1 MEALM
6 IEILAS
12 LCQTGAKLYWV
23 AMGLI
28 GIGGLIQIL
37 LLIWFMKTWKS
48 PRKIVRKKGEHNE
61 NEQ

>member
-12 LCQTGAKLYWV
+12 LCQTGAKLYGM

-28 GIGGLIQIL
+28 GVGILVQIL
-37 LLIWFMKTWKS
+37 LLMWFTKARHK
-48 PRKIVRKKGEHNE
+48 

>member
-12 LCQTGAKLYWV
+12 LCQTGAKLYGM

-28 GIGGLIQIL
+28 GVGILVQIL
-37 LLIWFMKTWKS
+37 LLMWLMKAWKS
-48 PRKIVRKKGEHNE
+48 PGKCVRKKKECHK

>member
-12 LCQTGAKLYWV
+12 LCQTGAKLYLV

-37 LLIWFMKTWKS
+37 LLIWVMKVWKS
-48 PRKIVRKKGEHNE
+48 PGKCVRKKKECNKNE
-61 NEQ
+61 R

>member
-1 MEALM
+1 MEGLM

-37 LLIWFMKTWKS
+37 LLIWLMKVWKS
-48 PRKIVRKKGEHNE
+48 PGK
-61 NEQ
+61 